1 MNAAK
6 GTFPGTHADEVVILL
21 QRRHW
26 SLLFGKMLRWF
37 LLILLPVAIVIVMN
51 VTDAGPSF
59 DERTA
64 GGTAVILGVSAYV
77 LVVLLLFFQDW
88 LDYYLD
94 ALILSSERIVHIEQK
109 SVFNREVSHVTLDRI
124 QDVSIET
131 KGIFSTLLGFGTISI
146 ETAGEQENFVINH
159 VPDVEKLQSTIL
171 MYAKKAPRMGIEHA
185 PEPKKTQDGTPK
197 NPPASFT
204 GRP

>member
-1 MNAAK
+1 MSAAK
-6 GTFPGTHADEVVILL
+6 GMFPGMHADEVVILL

-26 SLLFGKMLRWF
+26 SLLFGKMFRWF
-37 LLILLPVAIVIVMN
+37 VLILLPIAIIVVMN
-51 VTDAGPSF
+51 IMDAGPSF
-59 DERTA
+59 DEQSA
-64 GGTAVILGVSAYV
+64 GGTAIILGVSAYV
-77 LVVLLLFFQDW
+77 LIVLLLFFQDW

-131 KGIFSTLLGFGTISI
+131 KGVLSTLFGFGTISI

-159 VPDVEKLQSTIL
+159 VPDVEKLQSAIL

-185 PEPKKTQDGTPK
+185 PAPKEPQDGAPKGPTAGTTGTP
-197 NPPASFT
+197 
-204 GRP
+204 